1 MDLRTDETKA
11 AFFKCHRLL
20 QQRMREMKDAWMIR
34 KVADIQGQICGDL
47 IQTYNI
53 VRGHECALE
62 LADFFELA
70 RTEHLRG
77 HPFKLPSKLV
87 HMDVCQNAFSQ
98 RGFGAWN
105 GLPNKFSNFELSIRN
120 ILQVALF
127 RILKYDFPSRFP
139 LFVELVAGYLNSA
152 NFIEFHGSLLSVYS
166 LVQAFDRQAND
177 KDALSG
183 AMNTVLPHIYER
195 MGVLM
200 SDTSDESLSLQ
211 KLVLK
216 IFYRYTE
223 YYLPTD
229 SINEQSVM
237 LTVSIFIF
245 RQKFLQKLFP
255 ISLPPVY
262 ASLHNPADA
271 ACTFISD
278 ACSKRKG
285 ILDKS
290 MQYCIQVLSSDAKPE
305 AKDGVLNLVGTVC
318 DTLLKNKTYKN
329 QLESFL
335 ITHVLPLFD
344 APEGYRRAR
353 ACWLLGKL
361 SRAEFGNTSL
371 LCQAA
376 EATRRLMCFDT
387 DLPVRVS
394 AANTVFALIRDQDET
409 RKVMLSHLPDLVM
422 QLIKLLRETEFDDL
436 NSVLREIMIHYTT
449 EIQPV
454 AIHMLQELS
463 ATFVKLVGVAENGD
477 ASETNAAGDVEYNEE
492 KEYQCL
498 VATGVMENIETLM
511 QVMEEQ
517 EELIASAEPV
527 IIQLVQI
534 ILKHN
539 VTDFYDEAFSLI
551 CSLTC
556 TKISPLMWSVF
567 DWLYEAYEKDA
578 EDCFASMMPTLH
590 NYVTVDPKGFISAPH
605 RVEMLISM
613 CTKSLDS
620 DEDESNEAVH
630 AAKMLEVLIINFRG
644 QMDAV
649 IPKFVE
655 LALTKLTQSSTNV
668 ELRMICLQVVI
679 AAIVSSR
686 SIVLPIL
693 STHNW
698 PGTETPIIENFL
710 RIWLE
715 NISRFTGLHDRR
727 VCVLGLCTLL
737 SLRDEERPP
746 AVNKLS
752 TQYLPALL
760 LLLNGLKDAYA
771 LKAQEENEDDDDE
784 DDDDDDDDD
793 DDEDQAEEAL
803 ESDEDV
809 IDEEGARYLEL
820 LEAVEADASDSDDDD
835 DDFDADSVLEEFDTD
850 LDKDECKMD
859 EYVTFY
865 QLMTDMEQSHPGW
878 YQQLVAPLSEAQK
891 TEFKNIAE
899 TALKCIHQ
907 KQSKEI
913 EKAGGYSFQQTDVP
927 SSFDFSGNPPPGV

>member
-1 MDLRTDETKA
+1 MDPTRIVEALQASLQPDQQADAEKVLLEFLQA
-11 AFFKCHRLL
+11 SFPMLL
-20 QQRMREMKDAWMIR
+20 QEVI
-34 KVADIQGQICGDL
+34 
-47 IQTYNI
+47 
-53 VRGHECALE
+53 
-62 LADFFELA
+62 
-70 RTEHLRG
+70 
-77 HPFKLPSKLV
+77 HP
-87 HMDVCQNAFSQ
+87 
-98 RGFGAWN
+98 
-105 GLPNKFSNFELSIRN
+105 
-120 ILQVALF
+120 
-127 RILKYDFPSRFP
+127 
-139 LFVELVAGYLNSA
+139 
-152 NFIEFHGSLLSVYS
+152 LLSH
-166 LVQAFDRQAND
+166 D
-177 KDALSG
+177 KEAQD
-183 AMNTVLPHIYER
+183 MWEDDPIEYIR
-195 MGVLM
+195 YK
-200 SDTSDESLSLQ
+200 TS
-211 KLVLK
+211 
-216 IFYRYTE
+216 
-223 YYLPTD
+223 
-229 SINEQSVM
+229 
-237 LTVSIFIF
+237 
-245 RQKFLQKLFP
+245 
-255 ISLPPVY
+255 VY

-285 ILDKS
+285 ILDRS

-335 ITHVLPLFD
+335 ITHVLPLFE

-361 SRAEFGNTSL
+361 SRAEFGNTAL

-394 AANTVFALIRDQDET
+394 AANAVFALIRDQDDT

-477 ASETNAAGDVEYNEE
+477 AGEANAAGDVEYNEE

-590 NYVTVDPKGFISAPH
+590 NYVTVDPKGFMAAPH

-613 CTKSLDS
+613 CTKSLNS
-620 DEDESNEAVH
+620 DEDDSNEAVH

-649 IPKFVE
+649 VPKFVE
-655 LALTKLTQSSTNV
+655 LTLTKLTQSSTNV

-710 RIWLE
+710 KIWLE

-737 SLRDEERPP
+737 SLGDDERPP
-746 AVNKLS
+746 AVNKFS

-760 LLLNGLKDAYA
+760 LLLNGLKDAYV
-771 LKAQEENEDDDDE
+771 LKAQEENEG
-784 DDDDDDDDD
+784 
-793 DDEDQAEEAL
+793 
-803 ESDEDV
+803 ES
-809 IDEEGARYLEL
+809 L
-820 LEAVEADASDSDDDD
+820 EADASDSDEDD
-835 DDFDADSVLEEFDTD
+835 DDFDADSVLEEFDTE

-899 TALKCIHQ
+899 TALKCIQQ

>member
-1 MDLRTDETKA
+1 MDPTRIVEALQASLQSDQQADAEKILHEMHKIIGFAPT
-11 AFFKCHRLL
+11 LL
-20 QQRMREMKDAWMIR
+20 QVVLESS
-34 KVADIQGQICGDL
+34 
-47 IQTYNI
+47 
-53 VRGHECALE
+53 LE
-62 LADFFELA
+62 LAVRQAGAVFFKNMVIKSWKDQE
-70 RTEHLRG
+70 
-77 HPFKLPSKLV
+77 SKSPEGV
-87 HMDVCQNAFSQ
+87 IAFHIHEND
-98 RGFGAWN
+98 R
-105 GLPNKFSNFELSIRN
+105 ETIRNVIVPAMTTCPIPIQN

-139 LFVELVAGYLNSA
+139 TFVERVAGYLNST
-152 NFIEFHGSLLSVYS
+152 NFIEFHGSLLSVYA

-177 KDALSG
+177 KNALAA

-195 MGVLM
+195 MGVLLP
-200 SDTSDESLSLQ
+200 DTSDESLSLQ

-229 SINEQSVM
+229 SINEQWVTHWHTLLCSILENFNGANDDADSAYWKRQKWTARILYCWFTRYGSPGNVQKKYNTFADWY
-237 LTVSIFIF
+237 LKGFTHQVLASYLKVCDAYRQHIYVSPKVLAETLSYFSAALSHAF
-245 RQKFLQKLFP
+245 SWKFLQASFP
-255 ISLPPVY
+255 TLLQEVIHPLLSHDKEAQEMWEEDPIEYIRYKTSVY

-305 AKDGVLNLVGTVC
+305 AKDGALNLVGTVC
-318 DTLLKNKTYKN
+318 DTLLKNKTYKS

-361 SRAEFGNTSL
+361 SRAEFGNTAL

-394 AANTVFALIRDQDET
+394 AANAVFALIRDQDE
-409 RKVMLSHLPDLVM
+409 K
-422 QLIKLLRETEFDDL
+422 LIKLLRETEFDDL
-436 NSVLREIMIHYTT
+436 NSVLREIMIHYST

-454 AIHMLQELS
+454 AVHMLQELS
-463 ATFVKLVGVAENGD
+463 TTFVKLVGVAENGD
-477 ASETNAAGDVEYNEE
+477 AGETNAAGDVEYNEE

-498 VATGVMENIETLM
+498 VATG
-511 QVMEEQ
+511 
-517 EELIASAEPV
+517 
-527 IIQLVQI
+527 
-534 ILKHN
+534 
-539 VTDFYDEAFSLI
+539 SLE
-551 CSLTC
+551 S
-556 TKISPLMWSVF
+556 
-567 DWLYEAYEKDA
+567 D
-578 EDCFASMMPTLH
+578 
-590 NYVTVDPKGFISAPH
+590 
-605 RVEMLISM
+605 
-613 CTKSLDS
+613 

-649 IPKFVE
+649 VPKFVE

-710 RIWLE
+710 KIWLE
-715 NISRFTGLHDRR
+715 NISRFTG
-727 VCVLGLCTLL
+727 
-737 SLRDEERPP
+737 
-746 AVNKLS
+746 
-752 TQYLPALL
+752 
-760 LLLNGLKDAYA
+760 
-771 LKAQEENEDDDDE
+771 
-784 DDDDDDDDD
+784 
-793 DDEDQAEEAL
+793 
-803 ESDEDV
+803 
-809 IDEEGARYLEL
+809 
-820 LEAVEADASDSDDDD
+820 
-835 DDFDADSVLEEFDTD
+835 
-850 LDKDECKMD
+850 
-859 EYVTFY
+859 
-865 QLMTDMEQSHPGW
+865 
-878 YQQLVAPLSEAQK
+878 
-891 TEFKNIAE
+891 
-899 TALKCIHQ
+899 
-907 KQSKEI
+907 
-913 EKAGGYSFQQTDVP
+913 
-927 SSFDFSGNPPPGV
+927 